1 MQNPNRELLHRFK
14 FLLLNRLFLL
24 LPRSSSLWLVE
35 KPVIQEFVPPA
46 LNKFRQ
52 KNPKERLKARVLTAA
67 ELAEQTA
74 LARNTR
80 KRRRGGVE
88 VEEETQMT
96 QEVIAVRSC

>member
-1 MQNPNRELLHRFK
+1 M
-14 FLLLNRLFLL
+14 
-24 LPRSSSLWLVE
+24 VE
-35 KPVIQEFVPPA
+35 KTVIQKFVPPA

-52 KNPKERLKARVLTAA
+52 KNPKERLKAWVLNAA
-67 ELAEQTA
+67 ELAEQIA

-80 KRRRGGVE
+80 KCRRGGVE